1 MTMADRIGDL
11 NHALWWGGWKPLYTL
26 VIGLFVGA
34 ILGFSLD
41 AVGALVPLGI
51 VGGLVWWIAG
61 TRYINAHAG
70 EVMREYGRYT
80 EQAAQNLTSGTN
92 VETYTLTYS
101 SGGSILVDSAED
113 YFSTTLLV
121 SDNSAAIHEG
131 VGLDMVSRE
140 PYLNDDTRE
149 IYYDQ
154 ITSVRYKRPTL
165 EIGTSDGGT
174 LSYRS
179 SREPDD
185 ALNDLQARVRT
196 YKSA

>member
-1 MTMADRIGDL
+1 MADRIGDL
-11 NHALWWGGWKPLYTL
+11 NHVLWWGGWKPLYTL
-26 VIGLFVGA
+26 VIGLLTGA
-34 ILGFSLD
+34 ILGFLLN
-41 AVGALVPLGI
+41 AIGTLVVLGI
-51 VGGLVWWIAG
+51 GGGLIWWIVG
-61 TRYINAHAG
+61 TRYINAHYG
-70 EVMREYGRYT
+70 GVMREYGRYT
-80 EQAAQNLTSGTN
+80 ERMAQKLTGESN
-92 VETYTLTYS
+92 AETYTLTYS
-101 SGGSILVDSAED
+101 SDGAILVDPAED

-149 IYYDQ
+149 VYYDQ

-185 ALNDLQARVRT
+185 ALNDLQARVRS
-196 YKSA
+196 YKAA

>member
-1 MTMADRIGDL
+1 MDDRIGNL
-11 NHALWWGGWKPLYTL
+11 NHVLWWGGWKPLYTL
-26 VIGLFVGA
+26 VIGLLTGA
-34 ILGFSLD
+34 VLGFLLD
-41 AVGALVPLGI
+41 AVGVLVPLGI
-51 VGGLVWWIAG
+51 VGGLVWWITG

-80 EQAAQNLTSGTN
+80 ERMAQKLTGESN
-92 VETYTLTYS
+92 AESYTLTYS
-101 SGGSILVDSAED
+101 SDGSILVDPAED

-149 IYYDQ
+149 VYYDQ

-185 ALNDLQARVRT
+185 ALNDLQARVRS
-196 YKSA
+196 YKAA